1 LSATGRRIEQ
11 EKMQLKVYRR
21 DNRKKDE
28 GRWRRTF
35 RRAGGVLGL
44 LLLGFVAYR
53 VSGPA
58 MIAAGSLRE
67 FILESPYFSVREI
80 QVRGADKVSGDEVV
94 AMAGLRRGMSIW
106 SIDLAV
112 IEKKIGRH
120 PWVRRVFV
128 RREFPRRVIIDVE
141 ERTPKAIVA
150 MRKLYYVDSDGVVFK
165 EVGPGESVK
174 FPLLTGLRPEQ
185 ITAPDP
191 ATRKRIRDALRLSEM
206 MVQRSHSLSE
216 IHFAKPDRL
225 VVYTTAYPIA
235 LHMGW
240 GNWAEKLTR
249 MERLLTLW
257 KGNEERLASLDM
269 GFRDQVVARLR
280 RVEK

>member
-1 LSATGRRIEQ
+1 
-11 EKMQLKVYRR
+11 MQLKVYRR

-28 GRWRRTF
+28 RRWRRSF
-35 RRAGGVLGL
+35 ARVGCILGIIALAVVL
-44 LLLGFVAYR
+44 YR
-53 VSGPA
+53 VSGPLA
-58 MIAAGSLRE
+58 IAAVSLRE
-67 FILESPYFSVREI
+67 FVLESAYFSVREI
-80 QVRGADKVSGDEVV
+80 QVRGTTKLSGDEVI
-94 AMAGLRRGMSIW
+94 AMAGLRRGMSLW
-106 SIDLAV
+106 SIDLAT

-120 PWVRRVFV
+120 PWVRRVFT

-150 MRKLYYVDSDGVVFK
+150 LRKLYYVDSDGVVFK
-165 EVGPGESVK
+165 EIAPGEDIK

-185 ITAPDP
+185 LSPPDP
-191 ATRKRIRDALRLSEM
+191 ATRKRIKDAIRLSEM

-216 IHFAKPDRL
+216 IHFAKPDKL

-240 GNWAEKLTR
+240 GNWSEKLDR
-249 MERLLTLW
+249 MERLLALW

-269 GFRDQVVARLR
+269 SFRDQVVARLR
-280 RVEK
+280 RVEN

>member
-1 LSATGRRIEQ
+1 MNN
-11 EKMQLKVYRR
+11 MQLKVYRR

-28 GRWRRTF
+28 RGRRRF
-35 RRAGGVLGL
+35 LLRAGWIFGVML
-44 LLLGFVAYR
+44 LALVAYR
-53 VSGPA
+53 LSGPLA
-58 MIAAGSLRE
+58 IAATSLRE
-67 FILESPYFSVREI
+67 FVLESPYFSVNEI

-106 SIDLAV
+106 SIDLAS

-128 RREFPRRVIIDVE
+128 RREFPRRVIIEVQ
-141 ERTPKAIVA
+141 ERMPKAIVA
-150 MRKLYYVDSDGVVFK
+150 IHKLYYVDSDGVLFK
-165 EVGPGESVK
+165 EVGPGENVK
-174 FPLLTGLRPEQ
+174 FPLLTGLRAEQ
-185 ITAPDP
+185 LTAPT
-191 ATRKRIRDALRLSEM
+191 TRKRIKEALRLSEM

-249 MERLLTLW
+249 MERLLALW

-269 GFRDQVVARLR
+269 GFRDQAVARLR
-280 RVEK
+280 QVAK

>member
-1 LSATGRRIEQ
+1 
-11 EKMQLKVYRR
+11 MQLKVYRR

-28 GRWRRTF
+28 RRWRRF
-35 RRAGGVLGL
+35 LLRAGGIFGVML
-44 LLLGFVAYR
+44 LALVAYR
-53 VSGPA
+53 LSGPLA
-58 MIAAGSLRE
+58 IAAASLRE
-67 FILESPYFSVREI
+67 FVLESPYFSVNEI

-106 SIDLAV
+106 SIDLAS

-128 RREFPRRVIIDVE
+128 RREFPRRVIIDVQ

-150 MRKLYYVDSDGVVFK
+150 IRKLYYVDSDGVIFK
-165 EVGPGESVK
+165 EVGPGENVK
-174 FPLLTGLRPEQ
+174 FPLLTGLRAEQ
-185 ITAPDP
+185 LTGPDP
-191 ATRKRIRDALRLSEM
+191 TIRKRIKEALRLSEM

-216 IHFAKPDRL
+216 IHFAKADRL

-249 MERLLTLW
+249 MERLLALW
-257 KGNEERLASLDM
+257 KGNEERLASLDV
-269 GFRDQVVARLR
+269 GFRDQIVARLR
-280 RVEK
+280 QVEK

>member
-1 LSATGRRIEQ
+1 
-11 EKMQLKVYRR
+11 MQLKVYRR
-21 DNRKKDE
+21 DNRKKDQ
-28 GRWRRTF
+28 GRWRRAF
-35 RRAGGVLGL
+35 LLAGGVLGII
-44 LLLGFVAYR
+44 LLGFVAYR
-53 VSGPA
+53 VSGPVV
-58 MIAAGSLRE
+58 IAAVSLRE
-67 FILESPYFSVREI
+67 FILESQYFSVREI
-80 QVRGADKVSGDEVV
+80 QVRGADKVSGDEVI

-106 SIDLAV
+106 SIDLAS
-112 IEKKIGRH
+112 IEKKIRRH

-165 EVGPGESVK
+165 EVGPGENVK

-191 ATRKRIRDALRLSEM
+191 ATRKRIQDALRLSEM

-240 GNWAEKLTR
+240 GDWPEKLTR

-257 KGNEERLASLDM
+257 KGNEERLAALDM

>member
-1 LSATGRRIEQ
+1 
-11 EKMQLKVYRR
+11 MQLKVYRR

-28 GRWRRTF
+28 WRWRRAF
-35 RRAGGVLGL
+35 LRAGGVLGV
-44 LLLGFVAYR
+44 LLLGFVAYH
-53 VSGPA
+53 VSGPVA
-58 MIAAGSLRE
+58 IAAVSLRE
-67 FILESPYFSVREI
+67 FILESHYFSVREI
-80 QVRGADKVSGDEVV
+80 QVRGADKVSGDEVI

-106 SIDLAV
+106 SIDLAA

-120 PWVRRVFV
+120 PWVRRVSV

-165 EVGPGESVK
+165 EVGPGENVK

-191 ATRKRIRDALRLSEM
+191 AMRKRIQDALRLSEM

-240 GNWAEKLTR
+240 GDWAEKLTR
-249 MERLLTLW
+249 MERLLRLW